1 MGICD
6 DISTEKFFIH
16 STVYKTTSNWNFVKE
31 KKREKFGLRIHAMS
45 LGVSF
50 LLSLQINMF
59 YVHFNNNNHHNHT
72 MHNAQNINWNQIC
85 LLNLEIGEQGN

>member
-45 LGVSF
+45 LGGFFAFATSNKHVLCPF
-50 LLSLQINMF
+50 
-59 YVHFNNNNHHNHT
+59 
-72 MHNAQNINWNQIC
+72 
-85 LLNLEIGEQGN
+85 